1 MPASFVPR
9 GVRLVVP
16 GFLFAAAA
24 CKSEPTHAPAPKP
37 AKNRAEISSEFT
49 ATASVVGLARPE
61 RIVTLRRE
69 DGSQIALRVGDG
81 VRNFDRIAVGDT
93 LRVKYKETLAA
104 TKIPAGQVG
113 RPAEAAVG
121 AVRAKPGEK
130 PGGGL
135 GLAVS
140 VPVRIESIDRERGI
154 VVFSI
159 SSGEL
164 IAHRIQTSE
173 GREFVA
179 GLAVGDNVQLDY
191 SEGLALAVEAL

>member
-1 MPASFVPR
+1 MPASFAP
-9 GVRLVVP
+9 RLVRSLVP
-16 GFLFAAAA
+16 GFLLAAGA
-24 CKSEPTHAPAPKP
+24 CKSEATHGAAPKP
-37 AKNRAEISSEFT
+37 AKNRAEISAEFT
-49 ATASVVGLARPE
+49 ATAQVVGVARPE

-69 DGSQIALRVGDG
+69 DGSQIGLRCGEG

-93 LRVKYKETLAA
+93 LRVRYKETLAA
-104 TKIPAGQVG
+104 TKIPPGQVG

-121 AVRAKPGEK
+121 AVRSKPGEK

-140 VPVRIESIDRERGI
+140 LPVRIESIDRERNI

-191 SEGLALAVEAL
+191 SEGLALAVETL